1 MSPLGSG
8 AGRLS
13 VALSAAVAEL
23 VTVRL
28 PGAVPGSGPV
38 RHPRPRMRLPGP
50 VPGSGPARPPSAENG
65 RVTATSAPRCPACGV
80 PVPPGH
86 HGRGRQPVYCG
97 TDRCKQARARRA
109 AERREAV
116 ALLRLVAQMA
126 SYAAT
131 EVGNGLTP
139 ADARA
144 AVGELAGE
152 LATAAVRLRRIARPG
167 PAQRRA
173 LVGAMSAQGMS
184 GAQVAARV
192 GLSEKTV
199 YRYRARTARPQRSPE
214 RS

>member
-1 MSPLGSG
+1 
-8 AGRLS
+8 
-13 VALSAAVAEL
+13 
-23 VTVRL
+23 
-28 PGAVPGSGPV
+28 VP
-38 RHPRPRMRLPGP
+38 
-50 VPGSGPARPPSAENG
+50 
-65 RVTATSAPRCPACGV
+65 ATSSPRCPACGA

-97 TDRCKQARARRA
+97 TDRCKQTRARRA

-116 ALLRLVAQMA
+116 ALLRLVADL
-126 SYAAT
+126 AAYGAAQ
-131 EVGNGLTP
+131 VGNGLAP

-152 LATAAVRLRRIARPG
+152 LAAAAMRLRRMARPG

-173 LVGAMSAQGMS
+173 LVGALSAHGMS

-199 YRYRARTARPQRSPE
+199 YRYRARSADPPRSQEPC
-214 RS
+214 